1 MVLTMGGCTSHDDIE
16 LEEDKMSTFSHY
28 TKNESQERI
37 RETERAVIALLP
49 EGETLDVTQ
58 AADDNS
64 LTCADGGVTWT
75 GLATATTTGPPDMR
89 ALLHAVRGRWGSEPG
104 FEIEDE
110 ELSDGARL
118 ITLSGPHGERYF
130 IEPWE
135 STLDVRSFGPCV
147 RR

>member
-1 MVLTMGGCTSHDDIE
+1 
-16 LEEDKMSTFSHY
+16 MSTFSPY
-28 TKNESQERI
+28 TKIESQERI
-37 RETERAVIALLP
+37 RETERAVLALLP

-58 AADDNS
+58 AMDDNS

-75 GLATATTTGPPDMR
+75 GLATATTTRPPDMR
-89 ALLHAVRGRWGSEPG
+89 TLLRAVRDRWGSDSD

-110 ELSDGARL
+110 ELSDGATS
-118 ITLSGPHGERYF
+118 IVLSGPHGERYF
-130 IEPWE
+130 IDPWE